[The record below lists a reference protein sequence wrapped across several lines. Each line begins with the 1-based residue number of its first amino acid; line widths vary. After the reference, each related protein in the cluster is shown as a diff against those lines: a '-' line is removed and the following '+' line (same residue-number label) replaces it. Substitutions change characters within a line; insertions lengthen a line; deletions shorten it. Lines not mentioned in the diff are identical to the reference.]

1 MRRLFES
8 KRVAKMAVIFRPI
21 AKIISVMVP
30 NLAIELKQAEYKVK
44 LIDFISISLF
54 FSFVYSSL
62 ISLAF
67 YLFIA
72 VLSSSGVKVVTM
84 SIIVFIVLFLSLLVN
99 LLSTPRLY
107 LLSKARAIDSSLL
120 FALRH
125 ILIKVKSGIP
135 LFNSMVG
142 VAYGKYGAVSKEF
155 RKFVK
160 DVQGGESEISA
171 LERLSFYNP
180 SSFFRR
186 FIWQITNSL
195 RAGGD
200 VSQTLEVIV
209 KSIEDDRYI
218 KIKEF
223 SNRLSPIAL
232 MYIMFTII
240 IPALGTTFL
249 TVFSSFFGGKIPDYT
264 FYFIPVI
271 VIVSNLFF
279 MMVIQRSRPRF
290 EMS

>member
-1 MRRLFES
+1 MRRLFEN
-8 KRVAKMAVIFRPI
+8 KKVAKMAVLFRPI
-21 AKIISVMVP
+21 AKIVSVLTP
-30 NLAIELKQAEYKVK
+30 NLAIELKQAEYDVK

-54 FSFVYSSL
+54 VSFFYSLLLSF
-62 ISLAF
+62 AF
-67 YLFIA
+67 YLVIA
-72 VLSSSGVKVVTM
+72 AFSSIGVKTITLTAIIFVILFA
-84 SIIVFIVLFLSLLVN
+84 SILMN
-99 LLSTPRLY
+99 LLSSPRLY
-107 LLSKARAIDSSLL
+107 LLSKARAIDESLL

-135 LFNSMVG
+135 LFNSIVG
-142 VAYGKYGAVSKEF
+142 VAYGSYGAVSKEF

-171 LERLSFYNP
+171 FEKLSFYNP

-186 FIWQITNSL
+186 FVWQMTNSL

-200 VSQTLEVIV
+200 ISQTLEVIV

-249 TVFSSFFGGKIPDYT
+249 TVFSSFFGGKIPNYI
-264 FYFIPVI
+264 FYFIPII
-271 VIVSNLFF
+271 VIISNLFF